1 MSRRT
6 IQSGDVYWIDPNPVA
21 GRELKNRHR
30 FVVITQ
36 KEINALGVVMT
47 VPVTS
52 GGNFSR
58 LKGLAVPIMGH
69 DTAGVAICN
78 RVCSF
83 DIEARVRS
91 GNAAY
96 IETLDT
102 ATIDE
107 IVSRVISVIDPEN
120 GDFR

>member
-1 MSRRT
+1 LRG
-6 IQSGDVYWIDPNPVA
+6 QSLDNVWFNLI
-21 GRELKNRHR
+21 L
-30 FVVITQ
+30 
-36 KEINALGVVMT
+36 ALGKST

-69 DTAGVAICN
+69 DTGGVAICN

-91 GNAAY
+91 GNASY

-120 GDFR
+120 VDFR